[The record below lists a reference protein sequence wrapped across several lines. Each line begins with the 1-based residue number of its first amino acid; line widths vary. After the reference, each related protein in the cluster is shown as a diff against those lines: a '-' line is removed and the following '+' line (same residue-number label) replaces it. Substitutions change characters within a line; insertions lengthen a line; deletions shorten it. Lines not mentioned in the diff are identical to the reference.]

1 MTPTQV
7 REGLAAALDTITG
20 LRCYD
25 YVPDGLVVP
34 CAVIEPLEVTFH
46 EASIPGGTQYYRA
59 FILVIVGRMSDR
71 SSQDRLDAYL
81 TTTGASS
88 VKAKLEADRT
98 LGGACSTLQVAST
111 RPREVVVSGVNMIAY
126 RFEVRIYG

>member
-1 MTPTQV
+1 MNPTDV
-7 REGLAAALDTITG
+7 RLGLTTALNAIVG
-20 LRCYD
+20 LRCFD
-25 YVPDGLVVP
+25 YVPDSLAPPAAVV
-34 CAVIEPLEVTFH
+34 EPLEIDYD
-46 EASIPGGTQYYRA
+46 EAMNQGCEFYRA

-71 SSQDRLDAYL
+71 SSQDRLDNYL
-81 TTTGASS
+81 TTTGPSS
-88 VKAKLEADRT
+88 VKASIEADRT

>member
-1 MTPTQV
+1 MTPIGV
-7 REGLAAALDTITG
+7 RQGIATALEAIVG
-20 LRCYD
+20 LRCFD
-25 YVPDGLVVP
+25 YVPDSLAPPAAVV
-34 CAVIEPLEVTFH
+34 EPLEIDYD
-46 EASIPGGTQYYRA
+46 EAMQQGCEFYRA

-71 SSQDRLDAYL
+71 SSQDRLDTYL
-81 TTTGASS
+81 TTTGPSS
-88 VKAKLEADRT
+88 IKAAIETDRT